1 MKKTVFPNGMIPAAP
16 YSPAVVADKLVFVSG
31 QVGYDMVNK
40 RYFGSDVETQFR
52 GALDNLASVLQAAG
66 TDLTHVVKTTVFLTD
81 AAQFALINE
90 IYLAYF
96 PAEQPA
102 RSCVVVAALPLG
114 ALIEIE
120 AVAVLPD

>member
-1 MKKTVFPNGMIPAAP
+1 MKNAVFPAGVIPAAP
-16 YSPAVVADKLVFVSG
+16 YSPAVIADRFVFVSG
-31 QVGYDMVNK
+31 QVGYDIVNK
-40 RYFGSDVETQFR
+40 RYFGTDVETQFR

-66 TDLTHVVKTTVFLTD
+66 TDLAHVVKTTVFLTD

-90 IYLAYF
+90 IYRAYF

>member
-1 MKKTVFPNGMIPAAP
+1 MKKTVFPAGVVPAAP
-16 YSPAVVADKLVFVSG
+16 YSPAVIADGLVFVSG

-40 RYFGSDVETQFR
+40 RYFGTDVETQFR
-52 GALDNLASVLQAAG
+52 GALDNLSSVLQAAG
-66 TDLTHVVKTTVFLTD
+66 TDLAHVVKTTVFLTD
-81 AAQFALINE
+81 SAQFPTINE
-90 IYLAYF
+90 IYRAYF

-102 RSCVVVAALPLG
+102 RSCVIVAGLPLG